1 MLTAD
6 APLVERMTL
15 FWHNHFTSE
24 SRKVRSPQLMLRQHQ
39 IYRQHALGNYA
50 DLLRAV
56 ATDPALL
63 IYLDGHRNRKA
74 HPNENF
80 ARELLELFTLGEGHY
95 TEDDELA
102 WILGVGY
109 PNPNRSHF
117 RSREIW
123 DTAAPDASIREPG
136 WIARH
141 GLKVIEDAAQAHG
154 ARYQGRRVGGL
165 GDAAGFS
172 FIIRARTWARWAT
185 AGR

>member
-1 MLTAD
+1 MLATD

-24 SRKVRSPQLMLRQHQ
+24 SRKVRSPQLLLRQHQ
-39 IYRQHALGNYA
+39 LYRQHALGNYA

-95 TEDDELA
+95 TEDDGRAAARALSG
-102 WILGVGY
+102 WRLDPVSGVA
-109 PNPNRSHF
+109 
-117 RSREIW
+117 RSRPRHPRQSGAGG
-123 DTAAPDASIREPG
+123 TARRQRRAQHPG
-136 WIARH
+136 SVS
-141 GLKVIEDAAQAHG
+141 GPGV
-154 ARYQGRRVGGL
+154 
-165 GDAAGFS
+165 
-172 FIIRARTWARWAT
+172 
-185 AGR
+185 